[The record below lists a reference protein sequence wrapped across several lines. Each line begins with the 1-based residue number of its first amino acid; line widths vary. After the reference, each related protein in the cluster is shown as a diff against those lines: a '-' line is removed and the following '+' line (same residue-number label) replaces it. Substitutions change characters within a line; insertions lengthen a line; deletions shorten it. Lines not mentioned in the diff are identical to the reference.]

1 MNNIVEPTI
10 DSVDVY
16 ADVSMDAP
24 VDTPVDDII
33 DEIEEL
39 DEEVAEAEAEAEEV
53 EEVDAE
59 EVEEDDDHEHD
70 EHGNDI
76 DPDDLVVKKGTVR
89 YKFVIILFLLSITF
103 FHPESLK
110 FTKSLFS
117 KINVNLLPIIHSSLF
132 AIIIYLMLK
141 YSDDSF
147 IFSPCNVELTE
158 DEYEHYINQE

>member
-24 VDTPVDDII
+24 VDDII

-39 DEEVAEAEAEAEEV
+39 DEEVAEAEAEAEADAEEDEEV
-53 EEVDAE
+53 EEVE
-59 EVEEDDDHEHD
+59 EVDDHEHD